1 VLPPPH
7 ARLELKP
14 TGARPR
20 TTHRRRSPA
29 LLRHRLPTGAA
40 LILLLVAVAAADARR
55 PGPIVSPQQW
65 SDWFGSEATPLVG
78 GVLLLFTTLLV
89 APLLG
94 WEFGRLLRAAGAK
107 IPTGAAIA
115 AVVSVSIAVPLGAA
129 ISTTAAALLPLA
141 ALLGVLAA
149 SMVAALSDPSGEL
162 AADPKATCEHALRG
176 TAGVALAGI
185 YAGGCLGGWL
195 LLRQQEPAWVLAGGV
210 LTVKSCDIGAYFL
223 GRAFGRRRLAP
234 RLSPGKSWE
243 GLLGG
248 VAASSLVGALLA
260 AWSGT
265 ALPDSAVPV
274 WLGAAIGAMLGI
286 AGQAGDLA
294 ESLLKRA
301 GGIKDSSRLLPGLG
315 GVFDVMDSL
324 LPAGLL
330 LAVLLSAR

>member
-1 VLPPPH
+1 M
-7 ARLELKP
+7 
-14 TGARPR
+14 
-20 TTHRRRSPA
+20 
-29 LLRHRLPTGAA
+29 
-40 LILLLVAVAAADARR
+40 AVAAADARL

-65 SDWFGSEATPLVG
+65 SSWFGSDAAPPVG
-78 GVLLLFTTLLV
+78 GVLLIFTTLLV

-107 IPTGAAIA
+107 IPRCAAIA
-115 AVVSVSIAVPLGAA
+115 AVTAVAIAVPLGAA
-129 ISTTAAALLPLA
+129 VSPAAAALLPMA

-149 SMVAALSDPSGEL
+149 SIAAALAGADEEPASDSR
-162 AADPKATCEHALRG
+162 TICEHALRG
-176 TAGVALAGI
+176 TAGVALAGL

-234 RLSPGKSWE
+234 RVSPGKSWE
-243 GLLGG
+243 GLFGG
-248 VAASSLVGALLA
+248 VATASIVGALLA
-260 AWSGT
+260 AWSGS

-274 WLGAAIGAMLGI
+274 WLGIAIGAVLGL

-301 GGIKDSSRLLPGLG
+301 GGVKDSSRLLPGLG

-330 LAVLLSAR
+330 LVVLLSAR

>member
-1 VLPPPH
+1 M
-7 ARLELKP
+7 
-14 TGARPR
+14 
-20 TTHRRRSPA
+20 
-29 LLRHRLPTGAA
+29 
-40 LILLLVAVAAADARR
+40 AVAAADARL
-55 PGPIVSPQQW
+55 PGEIVSPQRW
-65 SDWFGSEATPLVG
+65 SSWFGSDAAPPVG

-94 WEFGRLLRAAGAK
+94 WEFGRLLRAAGAR
-107 IPTGAAIA
+107 IPAGAAIA
-115 AVVSVSIAVPLGAA
+115 AVAAVAIAVPLGAA
-129 ISTTAAALLPLA
+129 ISPAAAALLPAA

-149 SMVAALSDPSGEL
+149 STVAAFSGPAGQL
-162 AADPKATCEHALRG
+162 AGDSRATCEQALRG
-176 TAGVALAGI
+176 AAGVALAGI

-234 RLSPGKSWE
+234 RVSPGKSWE

-248 VAASSLVGALLA
+248 VAASSLVGTLLA
-260 AWSGT
+260 AWSGS

-274 WLGAAIGAMLGI
+274 WLGAAIGAVLGI
-286 AGQAGDLA
+286 AGQVGDLA

-301 GGIKDSSRLLPGLG
+301 GGVKDSSRLLPGLG

-324 LPAGLL
+324 LPGGLL
-330 LAVLLSAR
+330 LVALLSVR